1 MCLISER
8 AEIRRNISMMRA
20 IEKYKLE
27 QKKKDR
33 KQGKKAKS
41 CLGIKAIRS

>member
-8 AEIRRNISMMRA
+8 AEIRRNISMMKQ

-27 QKKKDR
+27 QKKKS
-33 KQGKKAKS
+33 KKKEMKKR
-41 CLGIKAIRS
+41 I